1 MKALHYLLFAL
12 LVSQYLSQTQV
23 CTKVRDPT
31 KPEDCNKAAAEL
43 EGVKV
48 YRCCYLAINA
58 TFQGRSDGSRICYPV
73 TKAIYN
79 KVDTLIDI
87 VKDSAD
93 EVGAKITHLEVNC
106 NSKYLVNSILLI
118 LLFLV

>member
-23 CTKVRDPT
+23 CSEVRDPT
-31 KPEDCNKAAAEL
+31 KPGDCNDAVAEIG
-43 EGVKV
+43 GVKV
-48 YRCCYLAINA
+48 YRCCYIAINA
-58 TFQGRSDGSRICYPV
+58 TIQGGSSGSRLCYPV

-93 EVGAKITHLEVNC
+93 EIGAKISHLEVNC

>member
-23 CTKVRDPT
+23 CSEVRDPT
-31 KPEDCNKAAAEL
+31 KPGDCNHAAAEIG
-43 EGVKV
+43 GVKV
-48 YRCCYLAINA
+48 YRCCYIAINA
-58 TFQGRSDGSRICYPV
+58 TFQGRSSGSRVCYPV

-79 KVDTLIDI
+79 KIGTLIDI

-93 EVGAKITHLEVNC
+93 EVSAKISHLEVNC

-118 LLFLV
+118 LLFLL